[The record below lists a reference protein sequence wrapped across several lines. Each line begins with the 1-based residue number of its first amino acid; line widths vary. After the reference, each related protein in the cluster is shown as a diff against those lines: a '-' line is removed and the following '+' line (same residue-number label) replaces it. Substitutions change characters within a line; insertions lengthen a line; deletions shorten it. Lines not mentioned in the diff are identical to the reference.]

1 MAEGNA
7 VSKALAVG
15 LDKALALQHGQ
26 VVNHVDKMRRSRPD
40 ATPAEII
47 AALEKHFLAA
57 VSALGAA
64 AGGPAAAP
72 GVGTAVTFALAGGEI
87 VGVLEV
93 TALFALAVAEVHG
106 VPIKDLERR
115 RTLVMAV
122 VLGQSAAGVVEK
134 TAGRLGGHWGKN
146 LVKAIPMAAIDEI
159 NSKLAP
165 RFITKWGTKQG
176 VLVLGREVP
185 FGLGAAIGGGGN
197 YLIGRSSVGAARKAF
212 GPPPDSWPPAG
223 PPIGP
228 EPVVTT

>member
-1 MAEGNA
+1 MAEGNT
-7 VSKALAVG
+7 VSKALVVG

-26 VVNHVDKMRRSRPD
+26 VVNHVRKMRRSRPD
-40 ATPAEII
+40 ATPAEIVT
-47 AALEKHFLAA
+47 ALEKHFLAA
-57 VSALGAA
+57 VAALGAA

-72 GVGTAVTFALAGGEI
+72 GVGTAVSFALAGGEI

-93 TALFALAVAEVHG
+93 TALFALAVAEVHR

-134 TAGRLGGHWGKN
+134 SAGKLGAHWGKN
-146 LVKAIPMAAIDEI
+146 LVKAIPMSVIDDI

-165 RFITKWGTKQG
+165 RFIAKWGTKQG

-185 FGLGAAIGGGGN
+185 FGIGAAIGGGGN
-197 YLIGRSSVGAARKAF
+197 YLIGQSSVRAARKAF
-212 GPPPDSWPPAG
+212 GPPPDSWFS
-223 PPIGP
+223 
-228 EPVVTT
+228 EPTTVDL